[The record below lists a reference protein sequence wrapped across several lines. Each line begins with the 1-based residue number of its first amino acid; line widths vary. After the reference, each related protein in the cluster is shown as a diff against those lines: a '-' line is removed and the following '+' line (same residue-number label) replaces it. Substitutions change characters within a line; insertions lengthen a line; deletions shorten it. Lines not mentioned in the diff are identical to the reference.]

1 MKKIL
6 LASAALV
13 AAMSASAAN
22 LVVNGDFEDPNFKQ
36 EVPSGY
42 TWDPW
47 NKQLYLTE
55 LPGWSFKNDIWNGG
69 IELKNG
75 AEFYGDGDIRP
86 EDDQA
91 FAHIVG
97 FNDNGWSNVSMHQV
111 IEGLTP
117 GTEYTLDFL
126 IAVSI
131 PAGSSW
137 TPDPDY
143 GYKIAEVDKN
153 NDGEQVAGFGIKNE
167 NLAANTTLTIGTDF
181 EEPYVVTFT
190 APADGKVWLEFYL
203 GNTYGKDNKHDNLW
217 MDIDLVRMMTSA
229 EYAGIEQIATAEE
242 DAPVEYFNLQGVR
255 VANPENGL
263 YIRRQG
269 KTCTKVVL

>member
-22 LVVNGDFEDPNFKQ
+22 LVVNGDFEDPNFTQ
-36 EVPSGY
+36 SVPGGY
-42 TWDPW
+42 TWEPW
-47 NKQLYLTE
+47 NTQNYLDV
-55 LPGWSFKNDIWNGG
+55 LPGWSFSTGGEWNGG
-69 IELKNG
+69 IEIKHG
-75 AEFYGDGDIRP
+75 EDFYGDGDIRP

-91 FAHIVG
+91 FAHFVG
-97 FNDNGWSNVSMHQV
+97 YNDNGWTNISLIQIV
-111 IEGLTP
+111 EGLTP

-126 IAVSI
+126 MAANF
-131 PAGSSW
+131 PEGASW
-137 TPDPDY
+137 TPDPNC
-143 GYKIAEVDKN
+143 GYNLAEVGKDAEGN
-153 NDGEQVAGFGIKNE
+153 AAAGFGIKKE
-167 NLAANTTLTIGTDF
+167 NIASTLSMDF
-181 EEPYVVTFT
+181 ETPTVVTFT

-203 GNTYGKDNKHDNLW
+203 ANNYDKNNKHDNLW
-217 MDIDLVRMMTSA
+217 MDLDMVRLMTSA
-229 EYAGIEQIATAEE
+229 EYAGIEKIAAVEE
-242 DAPVEYFNLQGVR
+242 NAPVEYFNLQGVR